1 MTTTQDQTRTSA
13 DRPEAPDPR
22 ENTVTWWEIQV
33 PDLGAGKAFYGAV
46 FSWTF
51 TDFYPGFA
59 ICHGPD
65 GAMIGG
71 VEQVDEAP
79 AGRHV
84 RIYVQTSDL
93 EATLDRVVAAGG
105 TVVTPRAVVSDEFGW
120 FALIADPAG
129 LKVGLCTDL
138 PARAP
143 A

>member
-1 MTTTQDQTRTSA
+1 MTTTQHESQTPAGPS
-13 DRPEAPDPR
+13 DGPDPR
-22 ENTVTWWEIQV
+22 DNTVTWWEIQV
-33 PDLGAGKAFYGAV
+33 PDLDAGKVFYRAV
-46 FSWTF
+46 FGWTF

-71 VEQVDEAP
+71 LDQVEEEP

-105 TVVTPRAVVSDEFGW
+105 TVVKPRAVISEEFGW
-120 FALIADPAG
+120 YALVADPAG
-129 LKVGLCTDL
+129 LTIGLSTSR
-138 PARAP
+138 PPRAE